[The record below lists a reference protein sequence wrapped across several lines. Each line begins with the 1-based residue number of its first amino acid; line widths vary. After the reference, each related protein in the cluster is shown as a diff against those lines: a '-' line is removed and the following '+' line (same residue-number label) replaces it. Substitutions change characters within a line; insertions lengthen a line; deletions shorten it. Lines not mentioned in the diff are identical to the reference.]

1 MQGKKMLKIGIVF
14 SNQAD
19 ISPIIQKVCLRNRCS
34 FGVTGLQYEPFDAII
49 IPDGIGIYVGLPSL
63 AGMSLPDKP
72 LCQYAEYFRI
82 HLLQKYIDKDIPIIG
97 IGDGAAMICQPPFK
111 IGIANREPLFLRDD
125 RIVDSFEI
133 ANLLG
138 VHSIED
144 QLVHDIIRQTV
155 IEASKEARSIKDNG
169 PSDEMI
175 LEGPMID

>member
-14 SNQAD
+14 SNQVD
-19 ISPIIQKVCLRNRCS
+19 ISPYIQKICLRNRCS

-49 IPDGIGIYVGLPSL
+49 IPDGIGVYVGLPAL

-133 ANLLG
+133 ANLTG

-155 IEASKEARSIKDNG
+155 IEASKEARSIK
-169 PSDEMI
+169 
-175 LEGPMID
+175 EGPDNEFVMVSGPEI